1 MPRVGFEP
9 TIPVL
14 HREKA
19 FHASEH
25 AAALTGG
32 DANSFIENMLSQR
45 KTQKL

>member
-1 MPRVGFEP
+1 MPGVGFEP

-14 HREKA
+14 DRAKA

-25 AAALTGG
+25 AATLTGG
-32 DANSFIENMLSQR
+32 DANSFIENMLAQR